1 MDYITLRKKVIKKYF
16 GNMNDRQ
23 FEAVTH
29 VNGPLL
35 VLAGAGSGKTTVLVN
50 RILNLVKFGEGYNSD
65 FIPAS
70 ADFDITA
77 GQDYLDGKTDDLPFG
92 AFSVNPPKPW
102 EILAITFTNK
112 AAGELKERIAAKL
125 GDDTN
130 GVWAGTFHSICG
142 KILRLGGNA
151 ERLGYTSHFTIY
163 DTDDQRRLMKDIMK
177 QHNIDDKLVP
187 HKTVLSAIS
196 SAKDKLISPE
206 EYAAQN
212 SFDFRQKTI
221 AQLYAL
227 YQKSLKKADA
237 MDFDDM
243 IVNTVELLDKNP
255 DVLDYYTNKFRYVM
269 VDEYQDTNHAQYVLV
284 SLLASGHDN
293 ICVVGDDD
301 QSIYRFRGATIENI
315 LNFEHEYKNSKTIRL
330 EQNYRSTSN
339 ILNAAN
345 KVIENNRGRKGK
357 TLWTDNGDG
366 ELIEVHTA
374 QDEREEAR
382 YVADSI
388 LDNINDG
395 QKYSD
400 HAILYRMNAQS
411 NALEN
416 VFARSGIAYKVI
428 GGTRFYDRKEI
439 KDVVAYLHL
448 INNNKDD
455 IRLRRIINEPKR
467 AIGDTTVNHAA
478 EIAAQLGVSIY
489 EVLKDADQY
498 AALSRA
504 ASKIKGFCAI
514 IDELTELSEELSIS
528 ELFDKILE
536 KSGYLGALYAEG
548 EEAQDRIDNVKEF
561 ASNIAQYELETDEP
575 SLSDF
580 LEQLSLISD
589 IDSLDT
595 DSDRVVLMTIHSAKG
610 LEFNNVYLIGM
621 EEGIFPG
628 NQSIYGGPEDIEEER
643 RLAYVAI
650 TRAKKRLTITN
661 ASTRMLF
668 GSTSRNMP
676 SRFLKEI
683 PDEYCD
689 CSASVDDFSSARTGF
704 GGGYS
709 GSGWGNG
716 GYTGYTSRTASYGG
730 TAKAKPTFAS
740 SFTSGAQKSASTP
753 SAVYSVGQQVSHKT
767 FGVGLVLSVT
777 PMGADTMLEI
787 AFDKVGTKKIMANYA
802 KLTIL

>member
-23 FEAVTH
+23 FEAVTS

-50 RILNLVKFGEGYNSD
+50 RILNLVKFGEAYNSD
-65 FIPAS
+65 FVP
-70 ADFDITA
+70 FDTVFDEIAGENFLNGTA
-77 GQDYLDGKTDDLPFG
+77 EDLPSG
-92 AFSVNPPKPW
+92 AFAVNAPKPW

-112 AAGELKERIAAKL
+112 AAGELKERITARL

-130 GVWAGTFHSICG
+130 GVWAGTFHSVCG
-142 KILRLGGNA
+142 KFLRTRDHA
-151 ERLGYTSHFTIY
+151 ERLGYTSRFTVY

-177 QHNIDDKLVP
+177 QNNIDEKFVP

-196 SAKDKLISPE
+196 GAKDKLISPE
-206 EYAAQN
+206 EFAAQN
-212 SFDFRQKTI
+212 TFDFRQKTI
-221 AQLYAL
+221 AQLYTL
-227 YQKSLKKADA
+227 YQKRLKKADA

-255 DVLDYYTNKFRYVM
+255 DVLDYYTNKFKYVM
-269 VDEYQDTNHAQYVLV
+269 VDEYQDTNHAQYVLI
-284 SLLASGHDN
+284 SLLASGRDN
-293 ICVVGDDD
+293 LCVVGDDD

-315 LNFEHEYKNSKTIRL
+315 LNFEDEYKNSKTIRL

-374 QDEREEAR
+374 CDEREEAR

-388 LDNINDG
+388 LENINDG
-395 QKYSD
+395 AKYSD

-411 NALEN
+411 NAMEN
-416 VFARSGIAYKVI
+416 VLARSGIAYKVI
-428 GGTRFYDRKEI
+428 GGVRFYDRKEI
-439 KDVVAYLHL
+439 KDVVSYLHL
-448 INNNKDD
+448 INNNRDD

-478 EIAAQLGVSIY
+478 EIASQLGVSIY

-504 ASKIKGFCAI
+504 AAKIKNFCNI
-514 IDELTELSEELSIS
+514 IDELTALSEELSIS
-528 ELFDKILE
+528 ELFDKTLE
-536 KSGYLGALYAEG
+536 LSGYITALYNEG
-548 EEAQDRIDNVKEF
+548 VEGQERIDNVKEF
-561 ASNIAQYELETDEP
+561 ASNIAQYEMENDDPT
-575 SLSDF
+575 LSEF
-580 LEQLSLISD
+580 LEELSLISD
-589 IDSLDT
+589 IDALDT
-595 DSDRVVLMTIHSAKG
+595 ESDRVVLMTIHSAKG
-610 LEFNNVYLIGM
+610 LEFKNVYLVGM

-628 NQSIYGGPEDIEEER
+628 NQSIYGGPEEIEEER

-650 TRAKKRLTITN
+650 TRAKEKLTVTN

-683 PDEYCD
+683 PKEYCD
-689 CSASVDDFSSARTGF
+689 CSIAADSYSSYSGY
-704 GGGYS
+704 GGGYARS
-709 GSGWGNG
+709 QSAGFGFTGG
-716 GYTGYTSRTASYGG
+716 GYTPKASSN
-730 TAKAKPTFAS
+730 TAKSSFAS
-740 SFTSGAQKSASTP
+740 SFTSKPKVAEPSNNAS
-753 SAVYSVGQQVSHKT
+753 YSVGQQVSHKT
-767 FGVGLVLSVT
+767 FGEGMILSVT

-787 AFDKVGTKKIMANYA
+787 AFDNVGTKKIMANYA
-802 KLTIL
+802 KLTILGK